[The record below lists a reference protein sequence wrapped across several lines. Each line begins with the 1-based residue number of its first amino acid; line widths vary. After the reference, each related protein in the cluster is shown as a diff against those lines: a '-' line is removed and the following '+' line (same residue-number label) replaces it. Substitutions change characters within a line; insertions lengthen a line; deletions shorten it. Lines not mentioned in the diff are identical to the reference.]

1 MIIVSDF
8 DGTITQCDVVDE
20 FLDNFADKK
29 WLDIEKEWIDGR
41 ISSKE
46 CLEKQLNCV
55 KKVSIKDLSNF
66 LFSVKLDPY
75 FKDFVDRAER
85 NRCKIYIISDGF
97 DFFIKEILYLN
108 NIFNIEIFANKV
120 TYQNE
125 RLKIIFPLY
134 SDKCKV
140 SSGICK
146 CNIYNK
152 LKSYHKNKTFV
163 YIGDGKSDFCIAE
176 NLPDTDILFAK
187 NKLAKHLSKCSRDY
201 VIYNNFKEI
210 NYYLS
215 ELCGFQRDND
225 LYEMNL
231 KQVAI
236 G

>member
-20 FLDNFADKK
+20 FLTKFADDK
-29 WLDIEKEWIDGR
+29 WLRIEDDWICGK

-46 CLEKQLNCV
+46 CLEKQLKCV

-66 LFSVKLDPY
+66 LLNVELDSY
-75 FKDFVDRAER
+75 FKEFVKHSER
-85 NRCKIYIISDGF
+85 NGCKIYILSDGF

-163 YIGDGKSDFCIAE
+163 YIGDGQSDFCIAE

-187 NKLAKHLSKCSRDY
+187 DKLAKHLSTSSRDF
-201 VIYNNFKEI
+201 VIFNNFKEI
-210 NYYLS
+210 DYYLS
-215 ELCGFQRDND
+215 ELCSFKRNNEFEKMR
-225 LYEMNL
+225 LI
-231 KQVAI
+231 QVA